1 MLTLELTGKLLCPLL
16 RLGKCFSLEGTW
28 SVSDIKNYNFLKTA
42 FSNFPTSTFNYT
54 MAIMDD
60 YDHLAPKLRGK
71 KEGTFAYFTVKDRW
85 PKIVTGLVD
94 QLVRKRP
101 EFIEEY
107 GPTVEND
114 IASILEKFSKLRYE
128 IMTDKP
134 LCTFS
139 EIGKDGRAW
148 NQLVVD
154 MKTASMPD
162 DVEELTY
169 FKGPWLFV
177 ECYLYRFIYS
187 AFLSTDKLSN
197 MDYFQDTKRKNFLDH
212 LEQIEEAAAF
222 MNKISAKDAPLHDL
236 FGVNTIFRMSLWGN
250 RADMSLTG
258 GDNQIMKMSCVVASA
273 KLSEYVLVDDV
284 NEMTCKVLAPL
295 QVNQQN
301 SKNRRIDIVLD
312 NAGVELTSDLVLADF
327 LLIRDFADK
336 IVLHGKACPWFVSDV
351 TERDFIWTIDSFA
364 KVGPEGEKLGN
375 QLKTH
380 IKNNK
385 ITFECDLFWTSPHPF
400 YVMDREA
407 PELFKE
413 FCTSSLAIF
422 KGDLNYRKLVGDRDW
437 DMDTSFKKAC
447 RGFAPCPFIALRT
460 LKAETVAG
468 ISPAVLNKILAKF
481 EDDNSWMTSGEYGV
495 CQFGGFSA

>member
-1 MLTLELTGKLLCPLL
+1 
-16 RLGKCFSLEGTW
+16 
-28 SVSDIKNYNFLKTA
+28 
-42 FSNFPTSTFNYT
+42 
-54 MAIMDD
+54 MAIIDE
-60 YDHLAPKLRGK
+60 YDHLAPRLRGK
-71 KEGTFAYFTVKDRW
+71 KEGTFAYLTVKDRW

-101 EFIEEY
+101 ELIQEY
-107 GPTVEND
+107 GPAVETD

-134 LCTFS
+134 LCTLPENGS
-139 EIGKDGRAW
+139 EGRAW
-148 NQLVVD
+148 NQLIFD
-154 MKTASMPD
+154 MKTAFMPD
-162 DVEELTY
+162 DVEELTF

-187 AFLSTDKLSN
+187 AFLTTEKLSE
-197 MDYFQDTKRKNFLDH
+197 MDYFQDTKQRNFLDH

-222 MNKISAKDAPLHDL
+222 MNKISEKDAPLHDL
-236 FGVNTIFRMSLWGN
+236 FGTNTIFKMSLWGN

-273 KLSEYVLVDDV
+273 KLSEYILVDDV
-284 NEMTCKVLAPL
+284 NEMIFHVLAPL
-295 QVNQQN
+295 QVNKGN

-312 NAGVELTSDLVLADF
+312 NAGVELTNDLVLADF

-336 IVLHGKACPWFVSDV
+336 VVLHGKAFPWFVSDV
-351 TERDFIWTIDSFA
+351 TEKDFTWTIDSFA
-364 KVGPEGEKLGN
+364 KAGPEGEIFGN
-375 QLKTH
+375 QLKSH
-380 IKNNK
+380 IGNK
-385 ITFECDLFWTSPHPF
+385 KLIFECDSFWTSPHPF

-413 FCTSSLAIF
+413 FCSSSLLIF

-437 DMDTSFKKAC
+437 NMDTSFKTAC

-468 ISPAVLNKILAKF
+468 ISSAVLDKINAQF
-481 EDDNSWMTSGEYGV
+481 EDNNSWMTSGEYAV
-495 CQFGGFSA
+495 CQFGGFAA